1 MPEEFRA
8 ADRAPRISGHG
19 GKGIAVHV
27 SPRTVTGRV
36 TKANRRL
43 LVRYLVHMLSAAAV
57 AATLGTAGIYAAGH
71 EAFLADLLVRVAV
84 LLGGVNLVG
93 AALLFAP
100 VWRYLGGDPA
110 RRDAAASRLR
120 ALPILSGAW
129 LSALAAVV
137 IVGHVGQVQ
146 GSWAVLRSEDFSA
159 DIAVFAHVAVFAGY
173 LGLYGYFLAADCVIA
188 LRRELWKRGQAI
200 PRRAGKLVRGLTAA
214 FAAVALG
221 PVFIIAADQWTS
233 ASGDVMQAGAMYAHH
248 ETMMRQTLQMDV
260 FGALILAGVVIWLV
274 SRRLSQPVQSLV
286 TAMRRVDRGDKEAE
300 AAVVSDDEFGVLA
313 EHFNGMLEGLRE
325 RDRIR
330 RTFARFVPESVASAL
345 LAQEGLVAPQ
355 EREATVLYAD
365 IEDFTR
371 TASRLAP
378 HEILQMLNDYF
389 EEVGR
394 IIAAHSGVI
403 TQFQG
408 DAVLATFNLPLAD
421 PNHARDALEAAQELD
436 RRLGEVTFATG
447 LRLRVRIGVCSG
459 LLVGGTVGGGERLG
473 YTVHG
478 DTVNLAARLEALNKE
493 LRTRILVSAR
503 TAELVGATMPLRDR
517 GAVAVRGFEATLRVF
532 ELVSTVTEKLPRAA
546 GHERPLP
553 S

>member
-1 MPEEFRA
+1 M
-8 ADRAPRISGHG
+8 
-19 GKGIAVHV
+19 
-27 SPRTVTGRV
+27 
-36 TKANRRL
+36 ANRNRL
-43 LVRYLVHMLSAAAV
+43 LLLRYLLHMLSAAAV

-71 EAFLADLLVRVAV
+71 EAFLADLLVRVAL
-84 LLGGVNLVG
+84 LLGAVNLVG

-100 VWRYLGGDPA
+100 VWRYLAGDGA

-120 ALPILSGAW
+120 ALPVLSGAW
-129 LSALAAVV
+129 LSALAAVAF
-137 IVGHVGQVQ
+137 VGHVGVVQ
-146 GSWAVLRSEDFSA
+146 GSWAALRSEGFA
-159 DIAVFAHVAVFAGY
+159 AELAVFANVVVFAGY
-173 LGLYGYFLAADCVIA
+173 LGLYGYFLASDCAIV

-221 PVFIIAADQWTS
+221 PVFIIAADKWTS
-233 ASGDVMQAGAMYAHH
+233 PYGSPMRAGAMSYMHH
-248 ETMMRQTLQMDV
+248 AMMMRQPLQMDV
-260 FGALILAGVVIWLV
+260 LGALILAAVVVWLV

-286 TAMRRVDRGDKEAE
+286 AAMQRVDRADNEAE
-300 AAVVSDDEFGVLA
+300 APVVSDDELGLLA
-313 EHFNGMLEGLRE
+313 EQFNGMLEGLRE

-345 LAQEGLVAPQ
+345 LAREGLVAPQ

-394 IIAAHSGVI
+394 IVAAHRGVI

-421 PNHARDALEAAQELD
+421 PHHARDALEAAQDLE
-436 RRLGEVTFATG
+436 RHLGQATFATG
-447 LRLRVRIGVCSG
+447 LQLRARIGVSSG

-478 DTVNLAARLEALNKE
+478 GTVNLAARLEALNKE
-493 LRTRILVSAR
+493 LGTRVLVSAR
-503 TAELVGATMPLRDR
+503 TAELTGGTIPLRDR
-517 GAVAVRGFEATLRVF
+517 GAVAVRGFEAALRVF

-546 GHERPLP
+546 GHERLLSRGECAHGAPVDRAP
-553 S
+553 